1 MLQEFLTCIR
11 YFQQAVVF
19 DFFGQITGN
28 QCLADNSI
36 PSFVFFSHTG
46 TEHFQIFMQMRLHF
60 RSFFS
65 LYNIY
70 NIVCFKIFFYRKNSF
85 YYGAQ

>member
-1 MLQEFLTCIR
+1 MLQEFLSFFCHL
-11 YFQQAVVF
+11 QQAIVF
-19 DFFGQITGN
+19 YFLSQITGN

-46 TEHFQIFMQMRLHF
+46 TENFQVLVQMRLHF

-65 LYNIY
+65 LYNVY

-85 YYGAQ
+85 YHGAQ